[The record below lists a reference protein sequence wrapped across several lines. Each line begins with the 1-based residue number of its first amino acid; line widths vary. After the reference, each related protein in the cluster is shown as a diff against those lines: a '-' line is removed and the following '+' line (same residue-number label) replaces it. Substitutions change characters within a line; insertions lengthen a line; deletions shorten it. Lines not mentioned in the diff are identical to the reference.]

1 MFIFLFTKI
10 IIDGEN
16 MGKKVVIAVR
26 VPEEIK
32 KDIEGLGFEVSAF
45 VNEAIREE
53 LRRRKSEEAVRWIK
67 ANRVSGKEIG
77 FDSVEILRKMRET
90 M

>member
-1 MFIFLFTKI
+1 MKTL
-10 IIDGEN
+10 
-16 MGKKVVIAVR
+16 GKKVVIAVR

-32 KDIEGLGFEVSAF
+32 RDIEELGFEVSAF

-53 LRRRKSEEAVRWIK
+53 LRRRKSEEAMKWIRM
-67 ANRVSGKEIG
+67 NRVPGKEIG
-77 FDSVEILRKMRET
+77 FDSVETLRRMREN

>member
-1 MFIFLFTKI
+1 VKTL
-10 IIDGEN
+10 
-16 MGKKVVIAVR
+16 GKKVVIAVR

-32 KDIEGLGFEVSAF
+32 RDIEELGFEVSAF

-53 LRRRKSEEAVRWIK
+53 LRRRKSEEAMKWIRM
-67 ANRVSGKEIG
+67 NRVPGKEIG
-77 FDSVEILRKMRET
+77 FDSVETLRRMREN

>member
-1 MFIFLFTKI
+1 MVKTL
-10 IIDGEN
+10 
-16 MGKKVVIAVR
+16 GKKVVIAVR

-32 KDIEGLGFEVSAF
+32 RDIEELGFEVSAF

-53 LRRRKSEEAVRWIK
+53 LRRRKSEEAMKWIRM
-67 ANRVSGKEIG
+67 NRVPGKEIG
-77 FDSVEILRKMRET
+77 FDSVETLRRMREN

>member
-1 MFIFLFTKI
+1 
-10 IIDGEN
+10 